1 MSIFEV
7 KVALRMLL
15 YRWQYF
21 LLRKKRDTLNILD
34 AETTVR
40 QILADG
46 CSVCR
51 YGDGELDMI
60 TSLGEGYN
68 ESRKSDFQNY
78 DERLA
83 VHLKTILENGSDP
96 QRKIL
101 VCIPYVW
108 KKPCLLVS
116 KSATFIK
123 RSFVNNSRV
132 IFDTVNTA
140 STYGDSYFTRFY
152 IDFKDK
158 NKEAYIRL
166 CQRIWAGRDICIIEG
181 DQSRLG
187 IGNDLFGNAASIE
200 RILCPAVNAFSRY
213 EQILDTAKRVDKS
226 RLILIAL
233 GQTATVLAYDLAFD
247 GYQAIDLG
255 HIDIEYEWFLMKATE
270 KVPVSHK
277 YVNEIKEGRTFTEET
292 DAAYLSQIIARI
304 K

>member
-1 MSIFEV
+1 MTIFDI
-7 KVALRMLL
+7 KIALRMLL
-15 YRWQYF
+15 YRWQYI
-21 LLRKKRDTLNILD
+21 LLRKKLGRLNILN

-40 QILADG
+40 QILADR

-60 TSLGEGYN
+60 TSLGEGYD

-83 VHLKTILENGSDP
+83 VRLKTILENGSDP

-101 VCIPYVW
+101 VCIPYYW
-108 KKPCLLVS
+108 KTPELLVP
-116 KSATFIK
+116 KSAMFVK
-123 RSFVNNSRV
+123 RNFVNNRKV
-132 IFDTVNTA
+132 IFGTINTA
-140 STYGDSYFTRFY
+140 STYGDTNFTRFY

-158 NKEAYIRL
+158 NKGAYIRL
-166 CQRIWAGRDICIIEG
+166 CQRIWDGRDICIIEG

-187 IGNDLFGNAASIE
+187 IGNDLFGNTASIK

-233 GQTATVLAYDLAFD
+233 GQTATVLAYDLALD

-270 KVPVSHK
+270 KVPISHK
-277 YVNEIKEGRTFTEET
+277 YVNEVKEGRTFTEKT